1 MFKENGRLCK
11 SDKKEKAKEDSKLFI
26 CPSCD
31 KKRKIKDVEFGEAV
45 VCECGKVMY
54 EYY

>member
-1 MFKENGRLCK
+1 MFKENGRLYK
-11 SDKKEKAKEDSKLFI
+11 PDKKIKANTDSKLFV

-31 KKRKIKDVEFGEAV
+31 KKRKIKNAEFGEAV
-45 VCECGKVMY
+45 ICECGKVMY